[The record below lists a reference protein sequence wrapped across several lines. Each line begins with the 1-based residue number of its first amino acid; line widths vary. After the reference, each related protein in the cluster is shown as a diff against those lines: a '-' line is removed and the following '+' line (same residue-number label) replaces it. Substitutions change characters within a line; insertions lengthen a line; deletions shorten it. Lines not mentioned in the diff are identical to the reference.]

1 MNRVL
6 VAFLAAAVL
15 VTASARPAAASDA
28 DIHYAPAENLE
39 HIDLGVLGRAR
50 TSIDFAAFVLT
61 DHAIVD
67 ALKDAR
73 RRGVR
78 VRIVLDGS
86 QPNAFERLAEIGDVV
101 RVKDTKPIMHMKS
114 YVVDGAVL
122 RTGSANF
129 SASGLK
135 KQDNDL
141 VLSRD
146 RDLIA
151 RFSER
156 FAVIY
161 DRASPLRR

>member
-1 MNRVL
+1 M
-6 VAFLAAAVL
+6 
-15 VTASARPAAASDA
+15 AASPA
-28 DIHYAPAENLE
+28 GASEVEIHYAPAENLE
-39 HIDLGVLGRAR
+39 HVDLAVLGKAQA
-50 TSIDFAAFVLT
+50 SIDFAAFILT

-73 RRGVR
+73 RRGVK

-86 QPNAFERLAEIGDVV
+86 QASAFERLAEMGDVV
-101 RVKDTKPIMHMKS
+101 RVKDSKPIMHLKS
-114 YVVDGAVL
+114 YLVDGAVL

-146 RDLIA
+146 KELVA
-151 RFSER
+151 SFSQRFGL
-156 FAVIY
+156 IY